1 MTQMTSSAKSQR
13 VCLAIADI
21 SGYTRYLQGVEL
33 EHAQDVIA
41 DLLGAIINPMRP
53 AFRLNKLEG
62 DAAFLY
68 SPVEDMDASV
78 VLDMLEGSYFGF
90 RRRLL
95 SIGQASACECGA
107 CSLIPQLDLKLVV
120 HTGTVIVQELFGMTE
135 LVGEDV
141 ILVHRLLK
149 NSVAEETGAHAYALL
164 TDATVAAT
172 GLEPDLLGMTQFSDE
187 YSDVG
192 AVTGW
197 VHDLDRAWKMEQARR
212 RIYVAPEDAVWTSEE
227 FVPDI
232 PVAMA
237 WEWITRPSKRLLW
250 EVGFDDI
257 FHPNLEGR
265 RGLGAETHCV
275 HGQGTIKE
283 EVVDWRP
290 PKYVTYSGSFED
302 GEKFFVTDEVVE
314 AENGVLVRKS
324 ARSQTHEGKA
334 EIESLFSSFAPLLAE
349 WLPTLAGLLRE
360 ELSSLDAEEVDLP
373 QPDEA
378 ARLAS
383 AIVS

>member
-1 MTQMTSSAKSQR
+1 MTQMTSSVKKQR

-53 AFRLNKLEG
+53 IFRLNKLEG

-68 SPVEDMDASV
+68 SPVEDLDASV
-78 VLDMLEGSYFGF
+78 LLDLLEGSYFGF

-95 SIGQASACECGA
+95 SIGQASNCECGA

-120 HTGTVIVQELFGMTE
+120 HTGSVIVQELFGMTE

-149 NSVAEETGAHAYALL
+149 NNAAETSGTRAYALL
-164 TDATVAAT
+164 TDATVTTT
-172 GLEPDLLGMTQFSDE
+172 GLEPDLLGMIQVSEE
-187 YSDVG
+187 YGDVG
-192 AVTGW
+192 TVTGW
-197 VHDLDRAWKMEQARR
+197 AHDLERAWKMEQART
-212 RIYVAPEDAVWTSEE
+212 RIYVAPEDAVWSSEQ
-227 FVPDI
+227 FVPGV
-232 PVAMA
+232 PASMA
-237 WEWITRPSKRLLW
+237 WEWITRPSKRRLW
-250 EVGFDDI
+250 EIGFDDI
-257 FHPNLEGR
+257 FHPSLEGR

-275 HGQGTIKE
+275 HGQGTIVE

-290 PKYVTYSGSFED
+290 PRYATYSGNFEG

-314 AENGVLVRKS
+314 SDEGVLIRKS

-334 EIESLFSSFAPLLAE
+334 EVQALFDGFAPLLAE
-349 WLPTLAGLLRE
+349 WLPTLGSLLVE
-360 ELSSLDAEEVDLP
+360 EFSSMNIQEADLP
-373 QPDEA
+373 QPDES

-383 AIVS
+383 AVKS